1 MFPELEYDVRGD
13 GKTTLMKDI
22 FRRVK
27 IKSNAKNNIVDY
39 DYYDVQDGE
48 APEIIAYKYY
58 GDAQLHWTIL
68 VMNDTID
75 YYHDWP
81 MSTQTFEQY
90 MKEKYANP
98 DAIHH
103 YEIEQS
109 SGDTTEVIDVGM
121 NTTDYPDATPI
132 SNYTYETRIQDEKRK
147 IRLIQPRFINGFVE
161 EYETRLSEGD

>member
-68 VMNDTID
+68 VMNDIID

-90 MKEKYANP
+90 MKEKYTNP

-103 YEIEQS
+103 YEVEQS

>member
-1 MFPELEYDVRGD
+1 
-13 GKTTLMKDI
+13 
-22 FRRVK
+22 
-27 IKSNAKNNIVDY
+27 
-39 DYYDVQDGE
+39 
-48 APEIIAYKYY
+48 
-58 GDAQLHWTIL
+58 
-68 VMNDTID
+68 
-75 YYHDWP
+75 
-81 MSTQTFEQY
+81 

-109 SGDTTEVIDVGM
+109 SGDTTGVIDVGM